1 MKNRNDKSRNR
12 RGVIKWSKEEI
23 EFWKQ
28 MSKGELSD
36 IDVMIYLALRE
47 NGRIPDTELARMLGV
62 SVPTARRHRIALQE
76 KGYLQVMGMLI
87 FEEFG
92 LASADVIL
100 KFREEAEK
108 EEIEAFIQEAIENP
122 KVFEIDEYIGEYDI
136 VIKFFDK
143 DFKELKKT
151 IENFI
156 TGRKIIQKS
165 LILPAVS
172 SPKLFTKP
180 MKYKHAR

>member
-1 MKNRNDKSRNR
+1 MKEKKLNNKRWNK
-12 RGVIKWSKEEI
+12 KEI

-28 MSKGELSD
+28 ISKGELDD

-47 NGRIPDTELARMLGV
+47 NGRLPDTELARIVGV
-62 SVPTARRHRIALQE
+62 SAPTARRRRLALQE
-76 KGYLQVMGMLI
+76 KGYLQVIGLLI

-92 LASADVIL
+92 LASADVII
-100 KFREEAEK
+100 KFK
-108 EEIEAFIQEAIENP
+108 ENAKKEDIESFIQEAIENP
-122 KVFEIDEYIGEYDI
+122 KIFEVDEYIGEYDI

-143 DFKELKKT
+143 DFKELRKT

-156 TGRKIIQKS
+156 TGREIIQKT

-180 MKYKHAR
+180 MTYRHG

>member
-1 MKNRNDKSRNR
+1 MAKMNLQDRKWDK
-12 RGVIKWSKEEI
+12 KEV

-28 MSKGELSD
+28 ISKGELDD

-47 NGRIPDTELARMLGV
+47 NGRLPDTELARIVGV
-62 SVPTARRHRIALQE
+62 STPTARRRRLALQE
-76 KGYLQVMGMLI
+76 KGYLQVIGVLI

-92 LASADVIL
+92 LASADVII
-100 KFREEAEK
+100 KFKESSEK
-108 EEIEAFIQEAIENP
+108 EEIKAFIQEAVNNS
-122 KVFEIDEYIGEYDI
+122 KVFEVDEYIGEYDV

-151 IENFI
+151 IEDFLM
-156 TGRKIIQKS
+156 GRKIIAEYKV
-165 LILPAVS
+165 LPAIS

-180 MKYKHAR
+180 MEYKHV